1 MKLST
6 HNISKRLIEVSVDE
20 VNSGT
25 LNAKEARELAIHL
38 IEVANELLHVEEVK
52 QVTNKDRY
60 KRIINSLRSV

>member
-20 VNSGT
+20 IDTGI

-38 IEVANELLHVEEVK
+38 IEIANELLHVDE
-52 QVTNKDRY
+52 
-60 KRIINSLRSV
+60 

>member
-6 HNISKRLIEVSVDE
+6 HNISNRLIEVSVDE

-38 IEVANELLHVEEVK
+38 IEVANELLHVG
-52 QVTNKDRY
+52 D
-60 KRIINSLRSV
+60 